1 MLEWPLLS
9 LQSENREG
17 KIVRRKKKGEKI
29 CRTKTFH
36 TAASPS
42 PLPTADGR
50 QGRSD
55 VEMADGCK
63 HDNTIAFTRD
73 AAEAFNLSVT
83 TALCP

>member
-17 KIVRRKKKGEKI
+17 KIVRREKKKGEKI

-42 PLPTADGR
+42 PLPTDAKDGRGRRGDGR
-50 QGRSD
+50 Q
-55 VEMADGCK
+55 M
-63 HDNTIAFTRD
+63 
-73 AAEAFNLSVT
+73 
-83 TALCP
+83 